1 MQIIRNFYQVFFRK
15 PLTTPPHCDI
25 VYTVKQ
31 LELPDMTKVLW
42 FSRHEMTP
50 DQRGALEAKLGV
62 VEILQVDGTMPN
74 VHVPFSGKLNGEDAE
89 IPPFKELMKGGFQVV
104 AIVAPINL
112 QQQIMGVA
120 GETPV
125 IFAESKRERISVPEG
140 QDPQFQFIFKG
151 WKRLVEVKV
160 VTEDF

>member
-1 MQIIRNFYQVFFRK
+1 MV
-15 PLTTPPHCDI
+15 
-25 VYTVKQ
+25 
-31 LELPDMTKVLW
+31 KVLW
-42 FSRHEMTP
+42 FSRHQMTAP
-50 DQRGALEAKLGV
+50 QKEALEAKLGMI
-62 VEILQVDGTMPN
+62 EITQVDGTMPN

-89 IPPFKELMKGGFQVV
+89 IPAFKEMMKGFDVV

-112 QQQIMGVA
+112 QQQILTVA

-125 IFAESKRERISVPEG
+125 IFAENKRERINVSGDQE
-140 QDPQFQFIFKG
+140 PQFQFVFKG

>member
-1 MQIIRNFYQVFFRK
+1 MV
-15 PLTTPPHCDI
+15 
-25 VYTVKQ
+25 
-31 LELPDMTKVLW
+31 KVLW
-42 FSRHEMTP
+42 FSRHQMTAP
-50 DQRGALEAKLGV
+50 QMQALEAKFGV
-62 VEILQVDGTMPN
+62 ISITQVDGTMPN

-89 IPPFKELMKGGFQVV
+89 IPAFKEMMKGFDVV

-112 QQQIMGVA
+112 QQQILTVA

-125 IFAESKRERISVPEG
+125 IFAENKRERINVSED
-140 QDPQFQFIFKG
+140 QEPQFQFVFKG